1 MRTKNVLW
9 GSQLHTS
16 DLAPGAQV
24 SRLTAQG
31 STIFLG
37 CWWKNICSEGRASS
51 SHQIPMAP
59 HDSIISANLPLPGK
73 NAISFWRENKNRK
86 THVVSS
92 FHQSGFGNNVLIVCG
107 GKNLELKGFSDT
119 QPQYFVGIAS
129 ASYARKSVESS

>member
-16 DLAPGAQV
+16 GLAPGAQV

-107 GKNLELKGFSDT
+107 GKSG
-119 QPQYFVGIAS
+119 
-129 ASYARKSVESS
+129 VERVL